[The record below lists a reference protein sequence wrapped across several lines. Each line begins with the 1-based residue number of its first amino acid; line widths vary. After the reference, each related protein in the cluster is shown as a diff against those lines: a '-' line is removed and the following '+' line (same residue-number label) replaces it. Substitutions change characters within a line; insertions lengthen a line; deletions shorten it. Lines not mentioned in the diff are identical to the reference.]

1 MAFGVNHYDV
11 LCLGLK
17 EIYCDYTNMYIFSLP
32 CFHVELISAAL
43 VPATMITVHLDRF
56 ALGLCAAFISESENS
71 TDSTKKLRL
80 DPSKLSDDSASESV
94 LATEPRPPHSV
105 SMEAE
110 EVDNEGGGR
119 GKAEENKSDNEEKS
133 VTLVEEIWM
142 EKKPGR
148 PTERVK
154 SNRIYVVE
162 PARAGRLTCQDTRKV
177 SPLSVTGSV
186 ILSPLL
192 MPPVGEPFECD
203 RLCNPLPTSHAT
215 CR

>member
-1 MAFGVNHYDV
+1 M
-11 LCLGLK
+11 
-17 EIYCDYTNMYIFSLP
+17 
-32 CFHVELISAAL
+32 ELISAAL
-43 VPATMITVHLDRF
+43 VLATMIRKHLERF

-80 DPSKLSDDSASESV
+80 DPSKLSDDSTSALV
-94 LATEPRPPHSV
+94 PATEPHPPHYI

-177 SPLSVTGSV
+177 SPWSVTGSG
-186 ILSPLL
+186 ILFLPL

-203 RLCNPLPTSHAT
+203 RLCKCNPLPTSHVT
-215 CR
+215 CKEPAFPQWALSQRGGLSLTQ